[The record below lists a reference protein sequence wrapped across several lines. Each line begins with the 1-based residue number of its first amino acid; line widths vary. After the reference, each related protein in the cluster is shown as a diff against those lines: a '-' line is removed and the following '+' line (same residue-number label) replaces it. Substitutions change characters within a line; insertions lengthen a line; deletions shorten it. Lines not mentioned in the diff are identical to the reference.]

1 MLSFQEN
8 QIAIFQLLLSDMSK
22 TTTLTLQEEV
32 EKAHIMSY
40 EYDEEPI
47 PLNRSDLSLSL
58 EPQSS
63 WTESPACGSHL
74 FESRHHQ
81 RGESVTFGAFDD
93 NYRGVMRVDELFP
106 SCRKSLATEST
117 CCGPNDHD
125 IVCSR
130 GKVFYKLP
138 GNIRFREA
146 IRSFM
151 PEYMKATSK
160 MDKSLIIDN
169 ILDIAVTVDTIG
181 RPSRFL
187 KYHSRTNS
195 WSIMGHDQVRDKV
208 GHALREAVYDMER
221 ERKLKAAK
229 KARKLTQW

>member
-1 MLSFQEN
+1 
-8 QIAIFQLLLSDMSK
+8 
-22 TTTLTLQEEV
+22 
-32 EKAHIMSY
+32 MSY
-40 EYDEEPI
+40 ECDDE
-47 PLNRSDLSLSL
+47 PLPLHCSDLSRFF
-58 EPQSS
+58 EPHSS
-63 WTESPACGSHL
+63 WTESPACGRHL
-74 FESRHHQ
+74 FQSSNHQSSESM
-81 RGESVTFGAFDD
+81 TFGAFNDCHC
-93 NYRGVMRVDELFP
+93 GVMRVGELFLP
-106 SCRKSLATEST
+106 CRRRSPTAST
-117 CCGPNDHD
+117 SCGPNEHD

-130 GKVFYKLP
+130 GKVFYNLP

-151 PEYMKATSK
+151 PKYMKATSK

-169 ILDIAVTVDTIG
+169 IIDITVTVDALG

-221 ERKLKAAK
+221 ERKMKAANN
-229 KARKLTQW
+229 ARKLTFW